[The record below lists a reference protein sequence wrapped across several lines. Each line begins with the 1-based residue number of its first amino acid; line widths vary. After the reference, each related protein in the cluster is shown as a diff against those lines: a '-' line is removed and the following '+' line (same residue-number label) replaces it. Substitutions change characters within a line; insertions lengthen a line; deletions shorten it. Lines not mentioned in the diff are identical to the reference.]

1 MVGPG
6 GHKYSQGNEKLQ
18 KAARGLGPCA
28 GHLGL
33 LTGTYLGWAPTLP
46 ERLGDRALTSG
57 KNRLGQTLN
66 YFAGLQFS
74 QPGM

>member
-1 MVGPG
+1 MELNSDLDKGGWVFKRENEGMAGAG

-33 LTGTYLGWAPTLP
+33 LTGTYLQRDWETGP
-46 ERLGDRALTSG
+46 
-57 KNRLGQTLN
+57 
-66 YFAGLQFS
+66 
-74 QPGM
+74 